1 VFTTRHLPAI
11 LSFAGFLTAQR
22 EAMTVLEWNARYA
35 LAWDRITTGIL
46 PQFTG
51 EQQASA
57 RLIAES
63 PDAAL
68 HLPGQILQELT

>member
-11 LSFAGFLTAQR
+11 LSFAGFLSAQR
-22 EAMTVLEWNARYA
+22 EEMTVLEWNARYA
-35 LAWDRITTGIL
+35 LAWERITTGIL

-51 EQQASA
+51 EQQATA

-63 PDAAL
+63 HDGSL
-68 HLPGQILQELT
+68 HLPGQTLQGLT